1 MTDPNDDTPPLGSVD
16 AEPLEA
22 KSRAPEP
29 EGTESAASIAAG
41 ERSGPARDPGPASE
55 QISAPQT
62 TSPAAVRT
70 PPPAAVPMLVGRRQF
85 ARTTPVVVDRGRASF
100 GLPSIG
106 DRRQAGQVGLVILMI
121 AALGAILLARGGTPP
136 TSGIVGGGGPSPA
149 GSISASPATTPQPSP
164 SVANSPAPSASAPA
178 RTPKPSPTVKPK
190 TYVVKSGDTLS
201 GIAAR
206 NHTTVRAIIK
216 LNGLKSPY
224 VIHPGQVLKL
234 PS

>member
-1 MTDPNDDTPPLGSVD
+1 
-16 AEPLEA
+16 
-22 KSRAPEP
+22 
-29 EGTESAASIAAG
+29 
-41 ERSGPARDPGPASE
+41 
-55 QISAPQT
+55 
-62 TSPAAVRT
+62 
-70 PPPAAVPMLVGRRQF
+70 MLVGRRQF

-164 SVANSPAPSASAPA
+164 SVATSPAPSASAPA